1 MTSTTKRRRRFTRS
15 RSRRDFVVTD
25 RVLSI
30 LRALARFRI
39 LTIDQIVTQLD
50 LEQDIHRL
58 PPVSPQKISR
68 LLRDLF
74 DTGYVERL
82 LGPVTNLTDFDAVHR
97 LPTTYALAKSGATHI
112 AATDHIPIAHLDWPR
127 KNRQFH
133 SSNIDHTVGI
143 ADFVINLLADCR
155 NHGLDLI
162 DHRDLVPYM
171 PPSVRDKRDLTLSV
185 IVDGV
190 EYTRRPDRVLAV
202 ADRAGARLPFV
213 LEWHSGEVPGGRAP
227 DALWRGYRQSN
238 FSDTIWIYWMA
249 RQADAFKRLWGLS
262 NFRVLTV
269 TASDKSIVNLSRKVT
284 HITGRPTTN
293 LFLFTT
299 PSRVLQHGPLAPIWY
314 APQNAF
320 DSAHLHYSVEALRAA
335 VPMSV
340 LDTEKLSAG
349 GAVLH
354 RPNN

>member
-25 RVLSI
+25 RVLST
-30 LRALARFRI
+30 LRALGRFRI
-39 LTIDQIVTQLD
+39 LTIDQIIRLLD
-50 LEQDIHRL
+50 LEQDMQQM
-58 PPVSPQKISR
+58 PPVSSQKVSR

-97 LPTTYALAKSGATHI
+97 LPTTYALAKSGAEHV
-112 AATDHIPIAHLDWPR
+112 AATDHVSIAHLDWPR

-143 ADFVINLLADCR
+143 ADFVISLLADCR
-155 NHGLDLI
+155 QCGLDLF

-171 PPSVRDKRDLTLSV
+171 PPSARDKRDLTLSV

-190 EYTRRPDRVLAV
+190 EYTRRPDRIIAV
-202 ADRAGARLPFV
+202 GDSTGTKLPFV
-213 LEWHSGEVPGGRAP
+213 LEWHSGEVPANRAP

-299 PSRVLQHGPLAPIWY
+299 PSRVLQHGPLGPIWY
-314 APQNAF
+314 APQHAF
-320 DSAHLHYSVEALRAA
+320 DNISLGYSVHALDAA
-335 VPMSV
+335 TPISI
-340 LDTEKLSAG
+340 LDSTSGSHNPLFLMKTS
-349 GAVLH
+349 
-354 RPNN
+354 